1 MTSTSIYFLIFFAA
15 FLHALW
21 NIIIKSL
28 DYSLA
33 GIAVKVFF
41 QSIIFFPIIF
51 FVPFPEGITWFYIT
65 CSFLLHSLYFILLG
79 SMYDRKDLTFIYP
92 VARGCAPIF
101 VTILSFIFLKDIIPF
116 FDLVGILIICVAL
129 LLISFSSFNTKIDF
143 KTIGISIFIAFLISI
158 YTFSDGAGVRSVE
171 NSLSFI
177 VWNFFLGGWIS
188 IGYVYL
194 TKRED
199 LFSLKIKDLILILS
213 ATIVSFTAYAIII
226 WSMKYESFGIVASM
240 RESSIIFAPL
250 LGLIFLKER
259 IGHIRIISS
268 FVFFH
273 LSTAIIHNLN

>member
-1 MTSTSIYFLIFFAA
+1 MTSASIYFLIFFAA

-116 FDLVGILIICVAL
+116 FGLVGILIICVAL
-129 LLISFSSFNTKIDF
+129 LLISFSNFNTKVDF

-158 YTFSDGAGVRSVE
+158 YTFSDGAGVRSVD

-194 TKRED
+194 TKKED

-226 WSMKYESFGIVASM
+226 WSMKYEPFGIVASM

-250 LGLIFLKER
+250 LGLIFLKEK
-259 IGHIRIISS
+259 ISPIRIISS
-268 FVFFH
+268 ILFFLGVVFIFN
-273 LSTAIIHNLN
+273 A

>member
-1 MTSTSIYFLIFFAA
+1 MTSASIYFLIFFAA

-79 SMYDRKDLTFIYP
+79 TMYDRKDLTFIYP

-116 FDLVGILIICVAL
+116 FGLVGILIICVAL

-158 YTFSDGAGVRSVE
+158 YTFSDGAGVRSVD

-226 WSMKYESFGIVASM
+226 WSMKYEPFGIVASM

-250 LGLIFLKER
+250 LGLIFLKEK
-259 IGHIRIISS
+259 ISPIRIISS
-268 FVFFH
+268 ILFFLGVVFIFN
-273 LSTAIIHNLN
+273 A

>member
-1 MTSTSIYFLIFFAA
+1 MTSASIYFLIFFAA

-51 FVPFPEGITWFYIT
+51 FVPVPEGITWFYIT

-79 SMYDRKDLTFIYP
+79 IMYDREDLTFIYP

-101 VTILSFIFLKDIIPF
+101 VTILSFVFLKDSIPF
-116 FDLVGILIICVAL
+116 FGLVGILVICVAL
-129 LLISFSSFNTKIDF
+129 LLISLSNLTEQIHL

-158 YTFSDGAGVRSVE
+158 YTFSDGAGVRSVD

-194 TKRED
+194 TKKED

-213 ATIVSFTAYAIII
+213 ATIVSFSAYAIII
-226 WSMKYESFGIVASM
+226 WSMKYEPFGIVASM

-250 LGLIFLKER
+250 LGLIFLKEK
-259 IGHIRIISS
+259 ISSIRIISS
-268 FVFFH
+268 ILFFLGVVFIFN
-273 LSTAIIHNLN
+273 A

>member
-116 FDLVGILIICVAL
+116 FGLVGILIICVAL
-129 LLISFSSFNTKIDF
+129 LLISFNSFNTKIDF

-199 LFSLKIKDLILILS
+199 LFSLRIKDLILILS

-226 WSMKYESFGIVASM
+226 WSMKYEPFGIVASM

-250 LGLIFLKER
+250 LGLIFLKEK
-259 IGHIRIISS
+259 ISSIRIISS
-268 FVFFH
+268 ILFFLGVVFIFN
-273 LSTAIIHNLN
+273 A

>member
-1 MTSTSIYFLIFFAA
+1 MTSASIYFLILFAA

-79 SMYDRKDLTFIYP
+79 TMYDRKDLTFIYP

-116 FDLVGILIICVAL
+116 FGLVGILIICVAL

-158 YTFSDGAGVRSVE
+158 YTFSDGAGVRSVD

-226 WSMKYESFGIVASM
+226 WSMKYEPFGIVASM

-250 LGLIFLKER
+250 LGLIFLKEK
-259 IGHIRIISS
+259 ISPIRIISS
-268 FVFFH
+268 ILFFLGVVFIFN
-273 LSTAIIHNLN
+273 A

>member
-116 FDLVGILIICVAL
+116 FGLVGILIICVAL

-158 YTFSDGAGVRSVE
+158 YTFSDGAGVRSVD

-194 TKRED
+194 TKKED
-199 LFSLKIKDLILILS
+199 LFSLRIKDLILILS

-226 WSMKYESFGIVASM
+226 WSMKYEPFGIVASM

-250 LGLIFLKER
+250 LGLIFLKEK
-259 IGHIRIISS
+259 ISPIRIISS
-268 FVFFH
+268 ILFFLGVVFIFN
-273 LSTAIIHNLN
+273 A

>member
-1 MTSTSIYFLIFFAA
+1 MTSASIYFLILFAA

-116 FDLVGILIICVAL
+116 FGLVGILIISNSLYVFFK
-129 LLISFSSFNTKIDF
+129 ISVLHQFFTAF
-143 KTIGISIFIAFLISI
+143 KTLYRISPKIFS
-158 YTFSDGAGVRSVE
+158 
-171 NSLSFI
+171 
-177 VWNFFLGGWIS
+177 WI
-188 IGYVYL
+188 
-194 TKRED
+194 
-199 LFSLKIKDLILILS
+199 
-213 ATIVSFTAYAIII
+213 
-226 WSMKYESFGIVASM
+226 
-240 RESSIIFAPL
+240 
-250 LGLIFLKER
+250 
-259 IGHIRIISS
+259 
-268 FVFFH
+268 FVCM
-273 LSTAIIHNLN
+273 LNQTP

>member
-1 MTSTSIYFLIFFAA
+1 MTSASIYFLIFFAA

-79 SMYDRKDLTFIYP
+79 TMYDRKDLTFIYP

-116 FDLVGILIICVAL
+116 FGLVGILIICVAL
-129 LLISFSSFNTKIDF
+129 LLISFSNLNTKVDF

-158 YTFSDGAGVRSVE
+158 YTFSDGAGVRSVD

-226 WSMKYESFGIVASM
+226 WSMKYEPFGIVASM

-250 LGLIFLKER
+250 LGLIFLKEK
-259 IGHIRIISS
+259 ISPIRIISS
-268 FVFFH
+268 ILFFLGVVFIFN
-273 LSTAIIHNLN
+273 A

>member
-1 MTSTSIYFLIFFAA
+1 MTSASIYFLIFFAA

-116 FDLVGILIICVAL
+116 FGLVGILIICVAL
-129 LLISFSSFNTKIDF
+129 LLISFSNFNTKVDF

-194 TKRED
+194 TKKED

-226 WSMKYESFGIVASM
+226 WSMKYEPFGIVASM

-250 LGLIFLKER
+250 LGLVLLKEKIR
-259 IGHIRIISS
+259 SIRIISS
-268 FVFFH
+268 FLFFLGVVFIFN
-273 LSTAIIHNLN
+273 A

>member
-1 MTSTSIYFLIFFAA
+1 MTSASIYFLILFAA

-116 FDLVGILIICVAL
+116 FGLVGILIICFAL
-129 LLISFSSFNTKIDF
+129 LLISFSNFNTKVDF

-158 YTFSDGAGVRSVE
+158 YTFSDGAGVRSVD

-226 WSMKYESFGIVASM
+226 WSMKYEPFGIVASM

-250 LGLIFLKER
+250 LGLIFLKEK
-259 IGHIRIISS
+259 ISYIRIISS
-268 FVFFH
+268 ILFFLGVVFIFN
-273 LSTAIIHNLN
+273 A